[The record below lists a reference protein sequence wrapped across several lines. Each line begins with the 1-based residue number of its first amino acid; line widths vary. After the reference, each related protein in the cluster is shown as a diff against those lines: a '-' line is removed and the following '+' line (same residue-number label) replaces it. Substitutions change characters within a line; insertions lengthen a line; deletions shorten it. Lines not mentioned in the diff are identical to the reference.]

1 METPT
6 DFEDAVEQLLHAFAV
21 PRRLREPRVPERLQD
36 VPPVGV
42 DCRHGTLAV
51 WRIGEGPAA
60 LLVHGYEDDSSLW
73 SPLIDAL
80 VEREKALVVFD
91 LPGHGHSDGE
101 WGLGWEGAD
110 GIHAIAEA
118 QAPIDSAVGHSVGA
132 AAILGALSEGWH
144 VERAVLIGP
153 PWVRED
159 RWARLATRLGA
170 SHAVTAA
177 ARERYESSHSPSRN
191 AYDPEAIVGSLD
203 TDLLV
208 VHSRDDE
215 HMPFDETVRVVSP
228 LRRARLHPVDG
239 LKHRR
244 TARDPG
250 VVEEIA
256 RFLS

>member
-1 METPT
+1 METT
-6 DFEDAVEQLLHAFAV
+6 EEFEDAVDRLLRAFAV
-21 PRRLREPRVPERLQD
+21 PRRLREPRVPDRLRD
-36 VPPVGV
+36 VAPVGV

-80 VEREKALVVFD
+80 VEGEKALVVFD
-91 LPGHGHSDGE
+91 LPGHGHSQGE

-110 GIHAIAEA
+110 GIRAVVEA
-118 QAPIDSAVGHSVGA
+118 QAPIDSVVGHSVGA

-144 VERAVLIGP
+144 VERAVLVSP
-153 PWVRED
+153 PWTRAD
-159 RWARLATRLGA
+159 RWAKYAERLGA
-170 SHAVTAA
+170 SRAVVAE
-177 ARERYESSHSPSRN
+177 ARKRYESTHSPARL
-191 AYDPEAIVGSLD
+191 AYDPEAIVASLD
-203 TDLLV
+203 TELLV

-215 HMPFDETVRVVSP
+215 HMPFDETARVVSP
-228 LRRARLHPVDG
+228 LRRARLHAVEG
-239 LKHRR
+239 VKHRR
-244 TARDPG
+244 TARHPG